1 MRAVLAAAVMATVSL
16 ASSWS
21 GLATGMMENGLT
33 VITYEDHTAPVATIC
48 VAVRTGATCETPETN
63 GLAHFYEHMFFKG
76 NEAVPDQA
84 AYNDRMRELGIVRN
98 GVTSTESVRYYFT
111 IPSDRLEEGM
121 DFMYSAIATP
131 LFDMTEMEREREV
144 ILNEYQ
150 RNTTHPYWKMWK
162 AREQVLFSDCPWR
175 ANTIGTPEV
184 IMSASPD
191 VMRRFQEMY
200 YTPDNC
206 ALIVAGD
213 ASPER
218 VERLAEDVFGGWEPA
233 GASHYDS
240 LDVCIGLQRDTTV
253 SIPAPEGIS
262 YVSVVYP
269 GPPIQEDPDATYA
282 ADVWGTYLGRRSG
295 DYYRRLVTE
304 GPFLEASG
312 YYYTQRY
319 GPTVSFGGP
328 VEPGREDEA
337 VELLHG
343 EIDRLCSSDY
353 YDEGGLETARGIMRR
368 ERLLKTEVA
377 RDIAVETLAFWWIVA
392 GGIDY
397 FQGYLDNIAAVELSD
412 VEAFLD
418 GYVCGSP
425 SATFVL
431 RSVDR
436 EG

>member
-1 MRAVLAAAVMATVSL
+1 MGAVLLAAAL
-16 ASSWS
+16 AASPAASPWS
-21 GLATGMMENGLT
+21 GLAVEVIDNGLT
-33 VITYEDHTAPVATIC
+33 VMTYEDHTAPVVTIC

-84 AYNDRMRELGIVRN
+84 AYSERMRELGIVRN
-98 GVTSTESVRYYFT
+98 GVTSSESVRYYFT
-111 IPSDRLEEGM
+111 LPSDRLEEGLE
-121 DFMYSAIATP
+121 FMYSAIATP
-131 LFDMTEMEREREV
+131 LFDPGEMEREREV

-150 RNTTHPYWKMWK
+150 RNTAHPYWDMWK

-175 ANTIGTPEV
+175 ANTIGTPDV
-184 IMSASPD
+184 IMSASPE

-213 ASPER
+213 APAER
-218 VERLAEDVFGGWEPA
+218 VERLAEDVFGAWEPA
-233 GASHYDS
+233 GVSHYDS
-240 LDVCIGLQRDTTV
+240 LEVCIGLERDTTV
-253 SIPAPEGIS
+253 SISGPEGIS

-269 GPPIQEDPDATYA
+269 GPPIQEDPEATYS

-295 DYYRRLVTE
+295 DFYRRLVTE
-304 GPFLEASG
+304 GPFLDASG
-312 YYYTQRY
+312 SYYTQRY

-337 VELLHG
+337 VRLLRS
-343 EIDRLCSSDY
+343 EIDSLCTPGY
-353 YDEGGLETARGIMRR
+353 YAPDGLDTARGIMRR
-368 ERLLKTEVA
+368 ERLLKAEVA
-377 RDIAVETLAFWWIVA
+377 RDIAVETLSFWWVVA
-392 GGIDY
+392 GGVDY
-397 FQGYLDNIAAVELSD
+397 FRNYLDNIARVDRED
-412 VEAFLD
+412 VMEFLD
-418 GYVCGSP
+418 GYVCTSP

-431 RSVDR
+431 RGSER